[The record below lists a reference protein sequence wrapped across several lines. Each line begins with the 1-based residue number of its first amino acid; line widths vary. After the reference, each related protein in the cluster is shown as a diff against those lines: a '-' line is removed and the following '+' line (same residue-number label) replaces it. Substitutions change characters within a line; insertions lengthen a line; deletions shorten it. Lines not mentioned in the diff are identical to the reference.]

1 MVRSVCF
8 CFHLSIGIFFIS
20 SLILSVNH
28 WLLSSTLFMS
38 YFSISLFSPLSRTYS
53 SAASF
58 CLNCYLYFYVYD
70 RLVTFLDLGEVA
82 FCGRHLHSPLSTQA
96 ICSRVSLKRAA
107 WGLCRGR
114 LTTWAVCGRFGWPLA
129 WLVSKPCLCGWGW
142 LLLSG
147 IWL

>member
-1 MVRSVCF
+1 MVRSMCF
-8 CFHLSIGIFFIS
+8 CFHLPIGIFFIS

-82 FCGRHLHSPLSTQA
+82 FCRRHPIDLTVHSPLITQA

-107 WGLCRGR
+107 WGLLSWQTDYVGSVWSVWLAPSLIGFQALPVWMR
-114 LTTWAVCGRFGWPLA
+114 LVAV
-129 WLVSKPCLCGWGW
+129 
-142 LLLSG
+142 
-147 IWL
+147 